1 MKKLIVIALAVV
13 MALSLVLVLAACGGE
28 TVTGECKYENAWV
41 AGKYY
46 GVKVDVTVKNG
57 TITKVVLH
65 SEEETGW
72 TRTSA
77 DNGTTWK
84 VHDQVEAA
92 YQEWLDN
99 EIVGKTVEEVKA
111 WVAVATKEGQSVT
124 KGPILKLSTGETA
137 QQSSARII
145 VAVQDALSKLAK

>member
-13 MALSLVLVLAACGGE
+13 MALSVVAFAACGGE
-28 TVTGECKYENAWV
+28 TVTGECSYENAWV

-46 GVKVDVTVKNG
+46 GVKVDVTVKG
-57 TITKVVLH
+57 DVITKVVLH

-92 YQEWLDN
+92 YQNWLDT
-99 EIVGKTVEEVKA
+99 EIVGKTVAEVKA
-111 WVAVATKEGQSVT
+111 WVAVATKAEQKVT
-124 KGPILKLSTGETA
+124 TGPILKLSTGETA

-145 VAVQDALSKLAK
+145 VAVQNALSKLGK